1 MSSKTI
7 RHYVKEAVKGKV
19 SASPSYMKKEAIRE
33 KLQGIIADAVAS
45 GEIADQAALEGF
57 LQDINISMT
66 ALKMIPFMVWQK
78 LAGVEATPPMNL
90 PLKYPKKK

>member
-1 MSSKTI
+1 MSKI
-7 RHYVKEAVKGKV
+7 LKHYIEEAVKGKV
-19 SASPSYMKKEAIRE
+19 AASPSYMKKEAVRE
-33 KLQGIIADAVAS
+33 KLQGLIADAVAS
-45 GEIADQAALEGF
+45 GEITDQATLEGF

-78 LAGVEATPPMNL
+78 LAGVEAPPPPMNL